1 VITTPPFLS
10 TSRGAMLA
18 LVLGISIFSIQDPII
33 KSLSD
38 THR

>member
-18 LVLGISIFSIQDPII
+18 PVLGVSIFSIQDPII